1 MKKIT
6 LSAIALLALFT
17 ACSDDLKVKVPYPTN
32 ITFNELKL
40 DKNFTHNVPD
50 GGFSSQG
57 LNFNTVKTT
66 DGQLEAGFCYSNRS
80 QRSFVWNNDVVSMDT
95 VRYSVWTTR
104 PNTTGTYVVCHVKG
118 DDAFFTLDEPSVI
131 EYVLVSNTT
140 WGYLAMTYG
149 DTYGTEEEP
158 QANPNIPSAPKGIWH
173 SYVPGG
179 VKKFDSGDYFK
190 LTAKGF
196 NNGQATGSVTFD
208 LACMNTNTE
217 HPDWKYVVSDWTRMD
232 LAALGTVDKVIFY
245 LESTD
250 INADGS
256 MRTPAWFCLDG
267 IQLKNN

>member
-1 MKKIT
+1 
-6 LSAIALLALFT
+6 
-17 ACSDDLKVKVPYPTN
+17 
-32 ITFNELKL
+32 
-40 DKNFTHNVPD
+40 
-50 GGFSSQG
+50 
-57 LNFNTVKTT
+57 
-66 DGQLEAGFCYSNRS
+66 
-80 QRSFVWNNDVVSMDT
+80 MDT
-95 VRYSVWTTR
+95 IRYSVWTTR
-104 PNTTGTYVVCHVKG
+104 PNTTETYVVCHVKG

-131 EYVLVSNTT
+131 DYMLVSNST

-149 DTYGTEEEP
+149 DTYGTKEEP

-217 HPDWKYVVSDWTRMD
+217 HPNWKYVVSDWTRMD
-232 LAALGTVDKVIFY
+232 LVTLGTVDKVVFY

-250 INADGS
+250 INADGN

-267 IQLKNN
+267 IQLKK